1 MERRAMWSSWLE
13 RTLSARD
20 AGDYAARRA
29 ERDRAYRHLRRED
42 GAGPRPAEIE
52 AAAEELAGA
61 A

>member
-1 MERRAMWSSWLE
+1 MWNSWLE

-29 ERDRAYRHLRRED
+29 ERDRAYTHLHHEDAVALRHAITD
-42 GAGPRPAEIE
+42 AVAQS
-52 AAAEELAGA
+52 EEMAGA

>member
-1 MERRAMWSSWLE
+1 MWNSWLE

-29 ERDRAYRHLRRED
+29 ERDRAYTHLRHED
-42 GAGPRPAEIE
+42 AVALRHAAAE
-52 AAAEELAGA
+52 AAAQPEEMAGA